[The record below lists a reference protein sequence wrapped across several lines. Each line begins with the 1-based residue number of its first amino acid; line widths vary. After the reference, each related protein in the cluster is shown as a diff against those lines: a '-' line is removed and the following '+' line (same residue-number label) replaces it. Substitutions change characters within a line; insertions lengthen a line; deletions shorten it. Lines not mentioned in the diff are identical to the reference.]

1 MYGELSSRD
10 VSKFVLEN
18 HRGLRNQMLWAMN
31 SNKIDNDVIP
41 SMFNTA
47 FKDNEIIKEL
57 FTSWFKMK
65 EADGEPTWKDYLQF
79 MNLIVEHQ
87 EIEID
92 KADKLIV
99 AFMTK

>member
-1 MYGELSSRD
+1 
-10 VSKFVLEN
+10 
-18 HRGLRNQMLWAMN
+18 
-31 SNKIDNDVIP
+31 
-41 SMFNTA
+41 
-47 FKDNEIIKEL
+47 
-57 FTSWFKMK
+57 MK
-65 EADGEPTWKDYLQF
+65 ETDGEPTWKDYLQF

>member
-31 SNKIDNDVIP
+31 SNEVDTDVIP
-41 SMFNTA
+41 SLFNTA
-47 FKDNEIIKEL
+47 FKDNETIKEL

-92 KADKLIV
+92 KADRLIV